1 MNPTIN
7 RVVGILIPLIIP
19 FFLVMTC
26 VRVLL
31 TPIFIPLVYRLPG
44 FPEDVYG
51 FTLEDRLHW
60 ARVSLDYLLNN
71 EGIDYLGNQRLP
83 DSSPLYNERELSHMI
98 DVKILLQQTFRVWTI
113 LFVILVGLGLWAWR
127 GGWMGAFLAA
137 LSNGGKLT
145 LGLIAV
151 ILVFVAI
158 SFREL
163 FTYFH
168 KIFFTGDTWL
178 FNYSDTLIRLFPLP
192 LWQSLFI
199 AVGVLTILG
208 AIGLIVARKKIRR

>member
-1 MNPTIN
+1 MNPALN
-7 RVVGILIPLIIP
+7 RVLKVLIALIIP
-19 FFLVMTC
+19 FFLVMTF

-31 TPIFIPLVYRLPG
+31 TPVFIPLVYRIPG
-44 FPEDVYG
+44 FPEDSYG
-51 FTLEDRLHW
+51 FTFEDRLHW

-71 EGIDYLGNQRLP
+71 EGIEYLGDQRLP
-83 DSSPLYNERELSHMI
+83 DGSPLYNERELSHMI
-98 DVKILLQQTFRVWTI
+98 DVKILLQQTFRAWTV
-113 LFVILVGLGLWAWR
+113 LLVILVGLGAWAWK
-127 GGWMGAFLAA
+127 GGWLSSFLEA
-137 LSNGGKLT
+137 LSNGGKFT

-151 ILVFVAI
+151 ILVFVAV
-158 SFREL
+158 SFRDL

-199 AVGVLTILG
+199 AVGVLTIIG
-208 AIGLIVARKKIRR
+208 AVALILIKRRF